1 MCAYVSTFY
10 HVLCILYTC
19 IYNVRK
25 HTHIL
30 HVCTVHLCVWWGGVS
45 GCVGE
50 VGVFF
55 FPSAFSVSMKIERM
69 SMFRWSLREWYNCYV
84 PGIHGADEDQ
94 SVRNSWWRPITL
106 NRLSAVCLFSCSY
119 IISTKYACTCIVNDP
134 SQTTLLRCPDYWS

>member
-30 HVCTVHLCVWWGGVS
+30 HVCTVHLCVWWGGGVS
-45 GCVGE
+45 GRLGE

-55 FPSAFSVSMKIERM
+55 PFSFQCVYEN
-69 SMFRWSLREWYNCYV
+69 RENEHV
-84 PGIHGADEDQ
+84 
-94 SVRNSWWRPITL
+94 
-106 NRLSAVCLFSCSY
+106 
-119 IISTKYACTCIVNDP
+119 
-134 SQTTLLRCPDYWS
+134 